1 MHRFEYEQKHKFV
14 IQEFQEIYK
23 KMDFINKSL
32 NQIINDLIYEFVMRR
47 FLIPKKKIPSSVYVI
62 NKTPYILN
70 IIK

>member
-1 MHRFEYEQKHKFV
+1 
-14 IQEFQEIYK
+14 
-23 KMDFINKSL
+23 MDFINKSL